1 MNDLPSTLLHP
12 IALTSVL
19 WLTLNG
25 VTARILGRPIGPR
38 LQAAWGL
45 VSVGLLF
52 VPVGPVSLGR
62 WVESFFPNPS
72 LLGIA
77 FVLALLWR
85 NVTQRELL
93 RPADLRALLAI
104 AAVCGSLLY
113 LNPLWG
119 RAVDFYYF
127 GWRNGPAIWTITAL
141 ALFLLAVGNR
151 AGVVLTAALAAFATS
166 AFESDNAWDYV
177 VDPLIWLVSLGTF
190 GLRTAAAIRR
200 RWMEGEARKTAV
212 DATGE
217 RQPNPGP
224 NVPRSAP
231 ADL

>member
-85 NVTQRELL
+85 NLTQRELL
-93 RPADLRALLAI
+93 RPADIRALLAI
-104 AAVCGSLLY
+104 AAIGGSLLY

-151 AGVVLTAALAAFATS
+151 VGVVLTAALAAFAMS
-166 AFESDNAWDYV
+166 ALESENAWDYV

-190 GLRTAAAIRR
+190 GLRAAAAIRR
-200 RWMEGEARKTAV
+200 RWMEGGAQKAGVE
-212 DATGE
+212 ATGE
-217 RQPNPGP
+217 RPAEPVAS
-224 NVPRSAP
+224 VPRSAP